1 MEAIRK
7 YVEWGREKVG
17 DSIVLILEEISF
29 WGEVIAE
36 FMEWD

>member
-1 MEAIRK
+1 MELLKK
-7 YVEWGREKVG
+7 YIEWGHEKIG
-17 DSIVLILEEISF
+17 DSILIILDEISF

>member
-1 MEAIRK
+1 MEAIRN
-7 YVEWGREKVG
+7 YIECGREKVG